1 MGDTP
6 ATKANATASGIIASD
21 TANPL
26 KAFFAADSGL
36 NGFNALR
43 GPSGVKSSSGAL
55 ATKSS
60 SLDIS
65 ATAAARRVVFAVEG
79 RRSTTRGT
87 RRLVP
92 RPRRPRKSQLAV
104 RLLPLAALFGTHFQ
118 PRAVPQSLRRS
129 T

>member
-43 GPSGVKSSSGAL
+43 GPSGVKSNSGAF

-60 SLDIS
+60 SLEIS
-65 ATAAARRVVFAVEG
+65 ATAAARRVVFAVAG

-87 RRLVP
+87 RRALLVAT
-92 RPRRPRKSQLAV
+92 RPRRVARIINDCML
-104 RLLPLAALFGTHFQ
+104 
-118 PRAVPQSLRRS
+118 
-129 T
+129 